1 MPYKIQ
7 PLVESDFDFS
17 GIFAEKQ
24 ESVRKA
30 TGLDFNLESVVKFL
44 QRQTNNFTVDNQI
57 AHDLDNAIIKIVE
70 KYNAE
75 KGAVETTEVKPV
87 EEKTEEE
94 KHQDIVEAIE
104 ILELMGDELTEEQKD
119 ALDILKTL
127 I

>member
-75 KGAVETTEVKPV
+75 KDKI
-87 EEKTEEE
+87 KRYS
-94 KHQDIVEAIE
+94 
-104 ILELMGDELTEEQKD
+104 
-119 ALDILKTL
+119 
-127 I
+127 